1 MPAPDIFLDDTIVA
15 AATGPGAG
23 AIALIRLSGPEAFPI
38 LGRLLTTQPRWRHGR
53 ARHLLVEG
61 LDDFLVTPW
70 FAPRSYTGEDT
81 VEISCHGNPLIVE
94 RFLSRL
100 KDAGARPAGPG
111 EFTYRAVRH
120 GKMTVTEAERIAHR
134 LRARLPWELELVETG
149 PDAGLAFSRLLT
161 QVHLAQA
168 DLESAIEFQE
178 GDGPDWE
185 PLAMEIRRIAAQAR
199 LQDHW
204 ARLPRVLL
212 LGAVNTGKSTLFNRI
227 AGYERAIVSDQPGTT
242 RDWLEAEIRH
252 DGLPFLLIDS
262 AGLRPGAAG
271 LRPGADPMA
280 PVEGPEAEGIRHTL
294 DLARDADVLVAFSPA
309 PGTAADP
316 RAIAVQGKA
325 DDGSPRGELLPV
337 SGRTGA
343 GVQTLLDRIVDEI
356 RAQRSTDRPQWWFSA
371 RLAELALALEAGFG
385 RVQGE
390 VLPEVRAL
398 HLKALALRLEEA
410 LEVPPADLYEMIFS
424 RFCIGK

>member
-1 MPAPDIFLDDTIVA
+1 MPAPDVFLDDTIVA

-38 LGRLLTTQPRWRHGR
+38 LGRLLTTQPRWLHGR

-81 VEISCHGNPLIVE
+81 AEISCHGNPLIVE

-149 PDAGLAFSRLLT
+149 PDAGLAFSQLLT

-212 LGAVNTGKSTLFNRI
+212 LGEVNTGKSTLFNRI
-227 AGYERAIVSDQPGTT
+227 AGYDRAIVSDQPGTT
-242 RDWLEAEIRH
+242 R
-252 DGLPFLLIDS
+252 G
-262 AGLRPGAAG
+262 
-271 LRPGADPMA
+271 
-280 PVEGPEAEGIRHTL
+280 
-294 DLARDADVLVAFSPA
+294 
-309 PGTAADP
+309 
-316 RAIAVQGKA
+316 
-325 DDGSPRGELLPV
+325 
-337 SGRTGA
+337 
-343 GVQTLLDRIVDEI
+343 
-356 RAQRSTDRPQWWFSA
+356 
-371 RLAELALALEAGFG
+371 
-385 RVQGE
+385 
-390 VLPEVRAL
+390 
-398 HLKALALRLEEA
+398 
-410 LEVPPADLYEMIFS
+410 
-424 RFCIGK
+424 